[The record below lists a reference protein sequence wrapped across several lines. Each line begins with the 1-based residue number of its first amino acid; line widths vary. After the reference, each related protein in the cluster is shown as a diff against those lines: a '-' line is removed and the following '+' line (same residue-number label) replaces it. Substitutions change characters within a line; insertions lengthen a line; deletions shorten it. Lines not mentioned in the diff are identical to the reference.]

1 MLPCGHLINT
11 NRSWTTHKHYCPLRL
26 GLFTV
31 KCWGFQTTTK
41 CENKQIGFERRHH
54 VYVSS
59 IRQKSNRG
67 PHKCRLFLFA
77 INTYNHLF
85 TSFFK
90 MFIFCVCADDHC
102 ITAFWT
108 KLKAVIIIKRGKSF
122 SCNGNKIYI
131 LEWSKGINF
140 YQLAENC
147 YRFLMMS
154 VSPCSISILTQTRLE
169 CNSIAFFLIL

>member
-1 MLPCGHLINT
+1 MLLNVAL
-11 NRSWTTHKHYCPLRL
+11 RSSHKHRCYWTTHKHYCPLGL

-41 CENKQIGFERRHH
+41 CENKQIGIERSHH

-59 IRQKSNRG
+59 IRQKINRG
-67 PHKCRLFLFA
+67 PHRCQLFLFA
-77 INTYNHLF
+77 II
-85 TSFFK
+85 TSPSFHIFLQ
-90 MFIFCVCADDHC
+90 MFIFCLCSDDHC

-147 YRFLMMS
+147 YRVLMMS
-154 VSPCSISILTQTRLE
+154 VSPCSISILNADTPWKQ
-169 CNSIAFFLIL
+169 

>member
-1 MLPCGHLINT
+1 MLLNVAL
-11 NRSWTTHKHYCPLRL
+11 RSSHKHRCYWTTHKHYCPLWL

-41 CENKQIGFERRHH
+41 CENKQIGIERRHH

-59 IRQKSNRG
+59 IRQKINRG
-67 PHKCRLFLFA
+67 PHRCRFFFSQSSP
-77 INTYNHLF
+77 NHLF

-90 MFIFCVCADDHC
+90 CSFFCLCADDHC

-147 YRFLMMS
+147 YRDLMMS
-154 VSPCSISILTQTRLE
+154 VSPCSISILNADTPWMQ
-169 CNSIAFFLIL
+169 